1 MIVLA
6 VNTATSVLSV
16 VLNKDGETLFF
27 YSTPETRDQG
37 NLLLRHIRQGLD
49 ENKLDYADL
58 DLLAV
63 VTGPGS
69 FTGIRIGLAA
79 MRGIALA
86 AAKPIVGFSSFELFG
101 HAPSKDKT
109 NIVAVESWR
118 EELYFRCGTAEPVN
132 LSPQDFAATLDTN
145 ADYYLTGDAA
155 HKLAPFVPRAVVAK
169 EMADARHLAA
179 LAQQAQVTGEKPVPY
194 YLRPADITL
203 SNTVHRKLG
212 QESNG

>member
-16 VLNKDGETLFF
+16 ALAKDGETLFF
-27 YSTPETRDQG
+27 YSTSETRDQG

-49 ENKLDYADL
+49 DNKLDYADL

-86 AAKPIVGFSSFELFG
+86 AGKPIVGFSSFELFA
-101 HAPSKDKT
+101 HAAPRGKT

-118 EELYFRCGTAEPVN
+118 EELYFRCGDADPVN
-132 LSPQDFAATLDTN
+132 VPPQDFAAMLDAN
-145 ADYYLTGDAA
+145 ADYSLTGDAA
-155 HKLAPFVPRAVVAK
+155 HKLAPFMPRAVVA
-169 EMADARHLAA
+169 EDIADARHLAA
-179 LAQQAQVTGEKPVPY
+179 LAQRAQITGDKPVPY

-203 SNTVHRKLG
+203 SGTVHRKVG
-212 QESNG
+212 QEGNG